1 VTLSSERPTAFVVE
15 DAPLA
20 RQRLC
25 QLLAEVGLVEVVGE
39 AGDVDSAVTGIKA
52 TAPELVFLDVQL
64 PGGSGF
70 DVLEQVEPR
79 PAVIFTTAFDEYAVT
94 AFELAAVDYL
104 LKPFGSD
111 RLQVALERAIA
122 ALRDDRGGSGERARE
137 ILSGAPLRR
146 IFVQQSGRIVPIP
159 LAEVERFEARENY
172 VLVHAGSRTHLLRA
186 GLGELAARLDPAQF
200 VRVHR
205 SHIVNLD
212 HVAAFAPFDSKRL
225 VVEMK
230 DGAHITASRAHSSRL
245 RRLAD

>member
-1 VTLSSERPTAFVVE
+1 MSAERPIAFVVE

-20 RQRLC
+20 RQKLRHMLEE
-25 QLLAEVGLVEVVGE
+25 LGLVEVVGE
-39 AGDVDSAVTGIKA
+39 AGDVSAAVAGI
-52 TAPELVFLDVQL
+52 TSSGPDLVFLDVQL

-70 DVLEQVEPR
+70 DVLEQVDPR

-111 RLQVALERAIA
+111 RLRVALERAIA
-122 ALRDDRGGSGERARE
+122 ALQDDRGGSGERARE

-146 IFVQQSGRIVPIP
+146 IFVQQAGRIVPIP

-172 VLVHAGSRTHLLRA
+172 VLVHAGGRTHLLRT

-205 SHIVNLD
+205 SHIVNMD

-230 DGAHITASRAHSSRL
+230 DGARITASRAHSSRL